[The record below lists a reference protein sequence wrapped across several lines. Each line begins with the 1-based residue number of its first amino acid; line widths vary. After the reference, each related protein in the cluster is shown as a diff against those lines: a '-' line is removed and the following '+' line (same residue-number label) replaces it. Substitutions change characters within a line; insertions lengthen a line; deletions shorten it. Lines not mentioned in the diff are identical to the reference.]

1 VTQELLA
8 RARAGDGR
16 AFGQLVDPF
25 RRELQ
30 VHCYRMLGSAQDAED
45 ALQETLLAAWQGLRG
60 FEERA
65 SLRTWLYRIA
75 TSRCLNAL
83 RSASRRP
90 RSGPPVSGL
99 NLPEPSGLGEVV
111 WLQPYPDLLLE
122 GVPADAPGPEARYQA
137 SEAISLAFI
146 TAVQLLPARQ
156 RAVLILRDVLGY
168 STREVAD
175 MLDSSE
181 QAIASALKR
190 ARATL
195 RQERN
200 RSDESLPP
208 PAPNSPAE
216 QQLVAAFTRAYST
229 ADVQGLV
236 AILTEDVRVSM
247 PPWPFQYRGR
257 DLAAQFHT
265 AVTFREGRTYRLI
278 ATRANGQPAF
288 GLYTKDPHALVLHA
302 NGLMVLTLAGDHI
315 SALTRFDNS
324 VLPSFGLPRT
334 LPS

>member
-1 VTQELLA
+1 
-8 RARAGDGR
+8 
-16 AFGQLVDPF
+16 
-25 RRELQ
+25 
-30 VHCYRMLGSAQDAED
+30 MLGSAQDAED
-45 ALQETLLAAWQGLRG
+45 ALQETLLAAWQGLHG

-65 SLRTWLYRIA
+65 SVRTWLYRIA

-83 RSASRRP
+83 RAAGRRP

-99 NLPEPSGLGEVV
+99 DLPEPSGLGEVV
-111 WLQPYPDLLLE
+111 WLQPYPDHYLE
-122 GVPADAPGPEARYQA
+122 GLPAEAPGPEARYQA
-137 SEAISLAFI
+137 GEAISLAFV

-168 STREVAD
+168 STREVAG
-175 MLDSSE
+175 MLESSE
-181 QAIASALKR
+181 QAMASALKR

-195 RQERN
+195 RRELG
-200 RSDESLPP
+200 RSAGDPPP

-216 QQLVAAFTRAYST
+216 QELVAAFTRAYST

-236 AILTEDVRVSM
+236 TILTEDVRVSM

-257 DLAAQFHT
+257 DLAAEFHA
-265 AVTFREGRTYRLI
+265 AVTFRDGRTYRLVP
-278 ATRANGQPAF
+278 TRANRQPAF
-288 GLYTKDPHALVLHA
+288 GLYTKDPHARVLHA
-302 NGLMVLTLAGDHI
+302 NGLIVLTLAGEHI

-324 VLPSFGLPRT
+324 VLPGFALPRT

>member
-1 VTQELLA
+1 VTEELLA

-45 ALQETLLAAWQGLRG
+45 ALQETLLAAWQGLGG
-60 FEERA
+60 FEQRA
-65 SLRTWLYRIA
+65 SMRTWLYRIA

-90 RSGPPVSGL
+90 KSGPPVTGL

-122 GVPADAPGPEARYQA
+122 DVPSNAPGPEARYQA

-146 TAVQLLPARQ
+146 TTVQLLPPRQ

-168 STREVAD
+168 STREVAG

-181 QAIASALKR
+181 QSAASALKR
-190 ARATL
+190 ARAML
-195 RQERN
+195 RRELAPSQE
-200 RSDESLPP
+200 PP
-208 PAPNSPAE
+208 PLPNSPAE
-216 QQLVAAFTRAYST
+216 QELVAAFTRAYST

-236 AILTEDVRVSM
+236 AMLTEDVRVSM
-247 PPWPFQYRGR
+247 PPWPFQYRGHE
-257 DLAAQFHT
+257 LAAQFHT
-265 AVTFREGRTYRLI
+265 TVTFREGRTYRLI
-278 ATRANGQPAF
+278 PTRANGQPAF

-324 VLPSFGLPRT
+324 VLPSLGLPRT